1 MRNRFLALA
10 ASGLVLALG
19 AGPAMAQDGGFAG
32 QAAEQVAGSQQAA
45 QSNATSTQYQP
56 SNTNISVRVL
66 SPGNDGDVSQENN
79 SSAESY
85 AANQNDTSQ
94 TVDQSQSGSGT
105 TAVQEA
111 LQKAGNMQQAVSNAE
126 STQVKPSNKNISVR
140 VLSPGDNG
148 SVSQSN
154 NSSARSKAEN
164 SNELDQDLTQEQ
176 SGGKCCEPKKPP
188 KKDMNGYEPRGD
200 QYKSSC
206 CHGGTGIQA
215 AGQEAY
221 NKQYAD
227 SNAESKQIKP
237 SNTNISVRVLSHGDD
252 GDVEQSNNSS
262 AESKAKNDNDTTQT
276 IDQYQAS
283 GGCGCH
289 GGELIQAAGQ
299 AAFNWQGA
307 KSNAESKQWEPSNK
321 ALGFRFKSYG
331 DGGYLSQS
339 NNSYARSFAGNW
351 NDLDQDLRQRQA

>member
-126 STQVKPSNKNISVR
+126 STQVKPSNKNINVR

-148 SVSQSN
+148 NVNQSN
-154 NSSARSKAEN
+154 NSSAESNAEN
-164 SNELDQDLTQEQ
+164 SNELTQDLTQEQ

-237 SNTNISVRVLSHGDD
+237 SNTNISVRVLSPGDD
-252 GDVEQSNNSS
+252 GDVDQSNSS
-262 AESKAKNDNDTTQT
+262 YADSRAYNDNDTTQT
-276 IDQYQAS
+276 IDQSQRS
-283 GGCGCH
+283 GGCGCY
-289 GGELIQAAGQ
+289 GGEAIQAAGQ

-307 KSNAESKQWEPSNK
+307 QSNAESKQWEPSNK
-321 ALGFRFKSYG
+321 ALAFRFKSWG
-331 DGGYLSQS
+331 GGGYLRQA
-339 NNSYARSFAGNW
+339 NDSYASSYAGNR
-351 NDLDQDLRQRQA
+351 NALDQALRQRQA